1 MRRKKQF
8 VVNNKDDF
16 VSTCLSLYHENI
28 PFEAILG
35 RSRSDDSDASG
46 DIRVIIRSQDG
57 LSLPCVWG
65 KRKSAMIDLITATN
79 KSFRYL
85 SSFQPEDPTEHTSK
99 LTIMQWPD
107 PKKNFLEF
115 SSLLGLSIIGRN
127 SCPHTKDALKFCV
140 NEGLSFQY
148 FDLRGDRDDY
158 LHKMMEE
165 GMNQSTIPIIF
176 LDNKLIGGCSDLKK
190 QKGVTARWNSM
201 KTQTENASRCI
212 RALQM
217 SKTYPRSK
225 LNDLYHDLIGERMQL
240 LRVGNIYLFE

>member
-1 MRRKKQF
+1 
-8 VVNNKDDF
+8 
-16 VSTCLSLYHENI
+16 
-28 PFEAILG
+28 
-35 RSRSDDSDASG
+35 
-46 DIRVIIRSQDG
+46 
-57 LSLPCVWG
+57 
-65 KRKSAMIDLITATN
+65 
-79 KSFRYL
+79 
-85 SSFQPEDPTEHTSK
+85 
-99 LTIMQWPD
+99 
-107 PKKNFLEF
+107 
-115 SSLLGLSIIGRN
+115 
-127 SCPHTKDALKFCV
+127 
-140 NEGLSFQY
+140 
-148 FDLRGDRDDY
+148 
-158 LHKMMEE
+158 MEE